1 MKPTLQS
8 GLSRLGVEL
17 PDETVDRIVSFGE
30 AVLEKNRVM
39 NLTAITDP
47 DQAAELH
54 LLDSLTLLKVLPLA
68 GKSLL
73 DVGTGAG
80 FPGVPLKLAVPSL
93 RLTLLDSLQKR
104 MRWLE
109 DEALPALDLEARF
122 LSGRAEEFAAQYR
135 ERFDVVTSRAVARL
149 NLLCELCLPYVHEG
163 GYFLAMK
170 GAQAGEE
177 LTEAAKAIRTLG
189 GAVTEDRVCDLFCPI
204 PARVTGQKKESA
216 ENTAKSNGK
225 GAENNGKSAE
235 SNVRPTEK
243 PGFTAEGRH
252 LILLR
257 KERPTP
263 KQYPRAYAAILKK
276 PL

>member
-1 MKPTLQS
+1 MKPILQS

-17 PDETVDRIVSFGE
+17 PDETVDRLVSFGE

-149 NLLCELCLPYVHEG
+149 NLLCELCLHYVHER

-189 GAVTEDRVCDLFCPI
+189 GSFERTETFEIGGAAHTVVVIR
-204 PARVTGQKKESA
+204 K
-216 ENTAKSNGK
+216 TA
-225 GAENNGKSAE
+225 
-235 SNVRPTEK
+235 
-243 PGFTAEGRH
+243 H
-252 LILLR
+252 
-257 KERPTP
+257 TP
-263 KQYPRAYAAILKK
+263 PQYPRAWSRIKQK

>member
-17 PDETVDRIVSFGE
+17 PDETVDRLVSFGE

-189 GAVTEDRVCDLFCPI
+189 GSFERTETFEIGGAAHTVVVIR
-204 PARVTGQKKESA
+204 K
-216 ENTAKSNGK
+216 TA
-225 GAENNGKSAE
+225 
-235 SNVRPTEK
+235 
-243 PGFTAEGRH
+243 H
-252 LILLR
+252 
-257 KERPTP
+257 TP
-263 KQYPRAYAAILKK
+263 PQYPRTWNRIKQK

>member
-17 PDETVDRIVSFGE
+17 PDETVDRLVSFGE
-30 AVLEKNRVM
+30 TVLEKNRVM

-109 DEALPALDLEARF
+109 DEALPALELEARF

-189 GAVTEDRVCDLFCPI
+189 GSFERTETFEIGGAAHTVVVIR
-204 PARVTGQKKESA
+204 K
-216 ENTAKSNGK
+216 TA
-225 GAENNGKSAE
+225 
-235 SNVRPTEK
+235 
-243 PGFTAEGRH
+243 H
-252 LILLR
+252 
-257 KERPTP
+257 TP
-263 KQYPRAYAAILKK
+263 PQYPRAWNRIKQK

>member
-1 MKPTLQS
+1 MKPILQS

-17 PDETVDRIVSFGE
+17 PDETVDRLVSFGE

-73 DVGTGAG
+73 DVGTCAG

-189 GAVTEDRVCDLFCPI
+189 GSFERIETFEIGGAAHTVVVIR
-204 PARVTGQKKESA
+204 K
-216 ENTAKSNGK
+216 TA
-225 GAENNGKSAE
+225 
-235 SNVRPTEK
+235 
-243 PGFTAEGRH
+243 H
-252 LILLR
+252 
-257 KERPTP
+257 TP
-263 KQYPRAYAAILKK
+263 PQYPRAWSRIKQK

>member
-17 PDETVDRIVSFGE
+17 PDETVDRLVSFGE

-135 ERFDVVTSRAVARL
+135 ERFDIVTSRAVARL

-189 GAVTEDRVCDLFCPI
+189 GSFERTETFEIGGAAHTVVVIR
-204 PARVTGQKKESA
+204 K
-216 ENTAKSNGK
+216 TA
-225 GAENNGKSAE
+225 
-235 SNVRPTEK
+235 
-243 PGFTAEGRH
+243 H
-252 LILLR
+252 
-257 KERPTP
+257 TP
-263 KQYPRAYAAILKK
+263 PQYPRAWSRIKQK

>member
-1 MKPTLQS
+1 MKPILQS

-17 PDETVDRIVSFGE
+17 PDETVDRLVSFGE

-189 GAVTEDRVCDLFCPI
+189 GSFERTETFEIGGAAHTVVVIR
-204 PARVTGQKKESA
+204 K
-216 ENTAKSNGK
+216 TA
-225 GAENNGKSAE
+225 
-235 SNVRPTEK
+235 
-243 PGFTAEGRH
+243 H
-252 LILLR
+252 
-257 KERPTP
+257 TP
-263 KQYPRAYAAILKK
+263 PQYPRTWSRIKQK

>member
-8 GLSRLGVEL
+8 GLCRLGVEL
-17 PDETVDRIVSFGE
+17 PDETVDRLVSFGE

-109 DEALPALDLEARF
+109 DEALPALELEARF

-170 GAQAGEE
+170 GAQTGEE

-189 GAVTEDRVCDLFCPI
+189 GSFERTETFEIGGAAHTVVVIR
-204 PARVTGQKKESA
+204 K
-216 ENTAKSNGK
+216 TA
-225 GAENNGKSAE
+225 
-235 SNVRPTEK
+235 
-243 PGFTAEGRH
+243 H
-252 LILLR
+252 
-257 KERPTP
+257 TP
-263 KQYPRAYAAILKK
+263 PQYPRAWSRIKQK

>member
-17 PDETVDRIVSFGE
+17 PDETVDRLVSFGE

-135 ERFDVVTSRAVARL
+135 ECFDVVTSRAVARL

-189 GAVTEDRVCDLFCPI
+189 GSFERTETFEIGGAAHTVVVIR
-204 PARVTGQKKESA
+204 K
-216 ENTAKSNGK
+216 TA
-225 GAENNGKSAE
+225 
-235 SNVRPTEK
+235 
-243 PGFTAEGRH
+243 H
-252 LILLR
+252 
-257 KERPTP
+257 TP
-263 KQYPRAYAAILKK
+263 PQYPRAWSRIKQK

>member
-1 MKPTLQS
+1 MRDTLNA
-8 GLSRLGVEL
+8 GLARLEIAL
-17 PDETVDRIVSFGE
+17 PEERAERIVRFGE
-30 AVLEKNRVM
+30 AVLEKNKLM
-39 NLTAITDP
+39 NLTAITEP

-80 FPGVPLKLAVPSL
+80 FPGVPLKLAEPSL

-109 DEALPALDLEARF
+109 GEALPALNLEARF
-122 LSGRAEEFAAQYR
+122 LSGRAEDFAAQYR

-149 NLLCELCLPYVHEG
+149 NLLCELCLPFVHPG

-189 GAVTEDRVCDLFCPI
+189 GSFERTETFEIGGAAHTVVVVR
-204 PARVTGQKKESA
+204 K
-216 ENTAKSNGK
+216 TA
-225 GAENNGKSAE
+225 
-235 SNVRPTEK
+235 
-243 PGFTAEGRH
+243 H
-252 LILLR
+252 
-257 KERPTP
+257 TP
-263 KQYPRAYAAILKK
+263 PQYPRAWNRMKQK

>member
-1 MKPTLQS
+1 MKPILQS

-17 PDETVDRIVSFGE
+17 PDETVDRLVSFGE

-73 DVGTGAG
+73 DVGTGSG

-189 GAVTEDRVCDLFCPI
+189 GSFERTETFEIGGAAHTVVVIR
-204 PARVTGQKKESA
+204 K
-216 ENTAKSNGK
+216 TA
-225 GAENNGKSAE
+225 
-235 SNVRPTEK
+235 
-243 PGFTAEGRH
+243 H
-252 LILLR
+252 
-257 KERPTP
+257 TP
-263 KQYPRAYAAILKK
+263 PQYPRAWSRIKQK

>member
-1 MKPTLQS
+1 MKPILQS

-17 PDETVDRIVSFGE
+17 PDETVDRLVSFGE

-109 DEALPALDLEARF
+109 DEALPALELEARF

-189 GAVTEDRVCDLFCPI
+189 GSFERTETFEIGGAAHTVVVIR
-204 PARVTGQKKESA
+204 K
-216 ENTAKSNGK
+216 TA
-225 GAENNGKSAE
+225 
-235 SNVRPTEK
+235 
-243 PGFTAEGRH
+243 H
-252 LILLR
+252 
-257 KERPTP
+257 TP
-263 KQYPRAYAAILKK
+263 PQYPRAWNRIKQK

>member
-17 PDETVDRIVSFGE
+17 PDETVDRLVSFGE

-122 LSGRAEEFAAQYR
+122 LSGRAEDFAAQYR

-189 GAVTEDRVCDLFCPI
+189 GSFERTETFEIGGAAHTVVVIR
-204 PARVTGQKKESA
+204 K
-216 ENTAKSNGK
+216 TA
-225 GAENNGKSAE
+225 
-235 SNVRPTEK
+235 
-243 PGFTAEGRH
+243 H
-252 LILLR
+252 
-257 KERPTP
+257 TP
-263 KQYPRAYAAILKK
+263 PQYPRAWSRIKQK

>member
-1 MKPTLQS
+1 MKPILQS

-17 PDETVDRIVSFGE
+17 PDETVDRLVSFGE
-30 AVLEKNRVM
+30 AVLEKNHVM

-109 DEALPALDLEARF
+109 DEALPALELEARF

-189 GAVTEDRVCDLFCPI
+189 GSFERTETFEIGGAAHTVVVIR
-204 PARVTGQKKESA
+204 K
-216 ENTAKSNGK
+216 TA
-225 GAENNGKSAE
+225 
-235 SNVRPTEK
+235 
-243 PGFTAEGRH
+243 H
-252 LILLR
+252 
-257 KERPTP
+257 TP
-263 KQYPRAYAAILKK
+263 PQYPRAWSRIKQK